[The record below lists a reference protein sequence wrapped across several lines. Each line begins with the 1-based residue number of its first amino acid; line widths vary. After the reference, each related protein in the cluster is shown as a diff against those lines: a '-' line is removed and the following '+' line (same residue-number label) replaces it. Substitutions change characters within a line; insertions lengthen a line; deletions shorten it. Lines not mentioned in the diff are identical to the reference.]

1 LEDPRK
7 ANAED
12 PRPLDW
18 VARTREYL
26 AFRRLP
32 GQLPVLD
39 GLRGIA
45 VILVLLRHASHLV
58 WDRSEPLVPI
68 LGFDAG
74 ILMLNGWIGVDLF
87 FVLSG
92 FLITHH
98 ILRLRERHD
107 GQWPWK
113 RYLAKRGLRIIPAY
127 YAVLFLAVLGAF
139 PYYEISDQVLGL
151 RIGYHL
157 LFLQDYLPANI
168 VVSFWSMGVEE
179 KFYLIAPFLVLASA
193 MRPKLRERIAGPMV
207 IVLAGVALR
216 VFTMQDRPDV
226 VEYETFFRT
235 FRSPFHLTLD
245 PILVGVVLAF
255 IYRERERLPRLTAPS
270 SARLVFWLGASGF
283 VALVASHDMMG
294 QISWWDMTLRRHHL
308 RAPLRRRSEQA
319 LRLGLPALLRSDLVL
334 PLPGAPA
341 PDSARQG
348 SDAPERACAAE
359 LSALLRDLHPALD
372 PGRPASALLRGE
384 TLPEPQGSHSLSATG
399 SPGLPLRSIPWGRAL
414 SVGAYGS
421 GSLPPAASH
430 CFTTASPSR
439 GL

>member
-1 LEDPRK
+1 MEDPRK

-294 QISWWDMTLRRHHL
+294 QISWWDMTLQPVAIAATFGAITFGLLFGGGPSRLFGSGFLLFFARISFCLYLVHL
-308 RAPLRRRSEQA
+308 PLIPLAKVLTLQSEHAPPSYLLFCATFTLLSILA
-319 LRLGLPALLRSDLVL
+319 ALLLHYSVEK
-334 PLPGAPA
+334 PF
-341 PDSARQG
+341 
-348 SDAPERACAAE
+348 
-359 LSALLRDLHPALD
+359 LSLKDRI
-372 PGRPASALLRGE
+372 R
-384 TLPEPQGSHSLSATG
+384 
-399 SPGLPLRSIPWGRAL
+399 
-414 SVGAYGS
+414 
-421 GSLPPAASH
+421 
-430 CFTTASPSR
+430 
-439 GL
+439 